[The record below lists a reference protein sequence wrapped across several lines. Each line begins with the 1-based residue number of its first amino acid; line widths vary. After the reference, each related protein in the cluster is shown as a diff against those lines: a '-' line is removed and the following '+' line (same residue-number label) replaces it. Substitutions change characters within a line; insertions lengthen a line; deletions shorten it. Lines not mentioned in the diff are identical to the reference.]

1 MQRTFLALAVVAL
14 VTCGPA
20 GTAAAQEYGWELI
33 PTVGFRWGG
42 GLSTLP
48 SPIRELDTTD
58 EISYGVAIGKRLR
71 PNGGVEIAYT
81 HFQGDVE
88 VRFENP
94 NLPPATGGPLKRD
107 DILFNGVWYADRGTN
122 TLPFVTAGIGASIF
136 AAEGADSETRFAWMF
151 GAGIRQDMS
160 EKAGIRLG
168 IRWMPMWVST
178 GTGVFCDPF
187 FCYATDTGESYDQ
200 WEVNGGLVF
209 KLGGQ

>member
-1 MQRTFLALAVVAL
+1 MAVHLGSGRRGGAVRDPQNRLGAHACSHQPLYIDKAITIRGETDASGDPLTVVTGLAS
-14 VTCGPA
+14 G
-20 GTAAAQEYGWELI
+20 ELSSLG
-33 PTVGFRWGG
+33 GFFTPLNRK
-42 GLSTLP
+42 ST
-48 SPIRELDTTD
+48 IR
-58 EISYGVAIGKRLR
+58 
-71 PNGGVEIAYT
+71 
-81 HFQGDVE
+81 
-88 VRFENP
+88 
-94 NLPPATGGPLKRD
+94 
-107 DILFNGVWYADRGTN
+107 DILFNGIWYADRGTN